1 MDAQHHTDE
10 ITPLDSVLRRA
21 RELRF
26 LGPAPLDAQI
36 ANGAAFAEALH
47 ATMPTASR
55 VADLG
60 PGGGV
65 PSLVIA
71 DRCRTTTLVLIE
83 RSRRRVDFLRWAV
96 AELGWGD
103 RIDVHLAEAEDA
115 ARSPGLTESFDV
127 VTARSFGP
135 AAVTAEC
142 ACRLI
147 RPGGRLIVSEPPAA
161 TDRWPDAGLHPLGL
175 THDGVIEDRGTRL
188 AIAYR
193 DPSLTIGAGYPRR
206 AGVPRRRP
214 LF

>member
-1 MDAQHHTDE
+1 MTDAPP
-10 ITPLDSVLRRA
+10 PLHRVLRRA

-26 LGPAPLDAQI
+26 LGPAPLEDQI
-36 ANGAAFAEALH
+36 GNGLVFAEAVSALH
-47 ATMPTASR
+47 GPAAA

-71 DRCRTTTLVLIE
+71 DRCPDVSMVLIE
-83 RSRRRVDFLRWAV
+83 RARRRVDFLRWAV
-96 AELGWGD
+96 AELGWQD
-103 RIDVHLAEAEDA
+103 RIRVHLGEAEDA
-115 ARSPGLTESFDV
+115 GRDPALAESFDV

-142 ACRLI
+142 GCRLL
-147 RPGGRLIVSEPPAA
+147 RPGGHLVVSEPPGAP
-161 TDRWPDAGLHPLGL
+161 DRWPSEALRPLGL
-175 THDGVIEDRGTRL
+175 MPATLLGDGPARL
-188 AIAYR
+188 AVLMR
-193 DPSLTIGAGYPRR
+193 DEKIEPEAVYPRR